1 MLSRLMDP
9 LLSEL
14 KIQLHFVVVGV
25 VHGQDED
32 DGGQVRWVAVWG
44 LFEEGGRGGCC
55 LWRRGCE
62 GYPRPLHPFK

>member
-1 MLSRLMDP
+1 MSLKAMDP

-32 DGGQVRWVAVWG
+32 DWGQVRWFVVWG
-44 LFEEGGRGGCC
+44 FEVGGRGGCC

-62 GYPRPLHPFK
+62 DYPRPLHPLK